1 VAYLLLA
8 RAGFRDPAKCP
19 SLPCRRRGSGDVR
32 RSDFN
37 PDLSAAG
44 ACSSRSRELACSS
57 TPPANAEREFNLA
70 PQAAARTF
78 SAEPIL
84 RPRRRAI
91 PFLQADLLRS
101 DEFVPLKLE
110 WESLDDQPLLEK

>member
-1 VAYLLLA
+1 MLSY
-8 RAGFRDPAKCP
+8 FRSKFSAEDSK
-19 SLPCRRRGSGDVR
+19 
-32 RSDFN
+32 
-37 PDLSAAG
+37 PDTIGETGLILQG
-44 ACSSRSRELACSS
+44 SS